1 MNLRTSARWLLRLWR
16 RPNPGTVPSAVLS
29 AALTPILRGYLI
41 GAGAYYAVITVAH
54 PFFETGWALLMLPA
68 LAALSSVFAFA
79 AWRRLGRP
87 VSLRGLEGVALVMNG
102 LFLANIVTY
111 QLIHLEP
118 DKLIYFVLMGLV
130 FATTA
135 PTFRVA
141 AVSVFAAMAF
151 LAWIVARAPEVG
163 LDQYAFIG
171 LASTFAALGISNVM
185 RGAVMREL
193 KARVRSEGL
202 TTAAEAANQAKSE
215 FLANMSHEIRT
226 PLNGLHGMIQVLER
240 DSSLTRQQRD
250 RIAVL
255 GSSSRALLGLIDSM
269 LDLAKIEAGRVEL
282 ERKRF
287 PLADLM
293 EGLER
298 LYGPTARDK
307 GLEFT
312 FTRDRL
318 CPDWRLGDE
327 ARLRQVLGNLI
338 SNALKFT
345 DEGRVSVHAWASGD
359 QLWFSVCDTGPGI
372 PDDLRQSVFERFSQV
387 DSSATRRVGGVGLG
401 LTICQELVALMGG
414 EISCLPSKTGAR
426 FEFFI
431 NAPVCEAPMQGDP
444 DQPAPLPAADGLRA
458 LIVDDNVT
466 NRMVLQTL
474 LDSFGIAH
482 ASAADGAEALEVW
495 QAGRFD
501 IVLMDVHM
509 PVLSGPDATRAIR
522 EREQAEGRP
531 RTPILAVTASVLSHE
546 VARYEALGMDGIVP
560 KPIEVGTLLSAIEAA
575 LSANAIEEVA

>member
-1 MNLRTSARWLLRLWR
+1 MNFRTSVRWLLRLVR
-16 RPNPGTVPSAVLS
+16 RSNPGTVPSAVLS

-54 PFFETGWALLMLPA
+54 PFYETGWALVLLPA
-68 LAALSSVFAFA
+68 LAALSSMFAFT
-79 AWRRLGRP
+79 AWRRLGKP
-87 VSLRGLEGVALVMNG
+87 ASLRGLEAVALVMNG
-102 LFLANIVTY
+102 LFLANVVIY
-111 QLIHLEP
+111 QLIHLEA

-135 PTFRVA
+135 PTFRTA
-141 AVSVFAAMAF
+141 FVSVFAAMAF
-151 LAWIVARAPEVG
+151 LAWIVHRAPEVS

-202 TTAAEAANQAKSE
+202 TTAAEAANRAKSE

-226 PLNGLHGMIQVLER
+226 PLNGLYGMIQVLER
-240 DSSLTRQQRD
+240 DSSLTRLQRD
-250 RIAVL
+250 RVAVL
-255 GSSSRALLGLIDSM
+255 GSSSRALLGLIDSV
-269 LDLAKIEAGRVEL
+269 LDLSKIEAGRVEL
-282 ERKRF
+282 QQATF
-287 PLADLM
+287 SVYGLLDGLAQ
-293 EGLER
+293 

-312 FTRDRL
+312 FTRDGKL
-318 CPDWRLGDE
+318 GEWRRGDE

-345 DEGRVSVHAWASGD
+345 DEGRVSVHAWAAGD
-359 QLWFSVCDTGPGI
+359 QLWFSVRDTGPGV
-372 PDDLRQSVFERFSQV
+372 PDDLRQAVFERFSQV
-387 DSSATRRVGGVGLG
+387 DGSATRRAGGVGLG
-401 LTICQELVALMGG
+401 LTICRELVELMGG
-414 EISCLPSKTGAR
+414 GITCVASKAGAR
-426 FEFFI
+426 FEFCI
-431 NAPVCEAPMQGDP
+431 DAPACAASAGAVAGGLV
-444 DQPAPLPAADGLRA
+444 PLPADSLSA
-458 LIVDDNVT
+458 LIVDDNAT
-466 NRMVLQTL
+466 NRMVLGTL

-482 ASAADGAEALEVW
+482 ASAADGAEAIEVW

-501 IVLMDVHM
+501 VVLMDVHM

-531 RTPILAVTASVLSHE
+531 RTPVLAVTASVLSHE

-560 KPIEVGTLLSAIEAA
+560 KPIEVGTLLSALEAVLA
-575 LSANAIEEVA
+575 PKAAA